1 MNVKPDEI
9 RYLVWSLFRLTIN
22 NKVNKMKHRY
32 YVGEGIYWTKSD
44 FRKNFEGSDCL
55 FEYCWRKA
63 KRMYYGDGDM
73 FELLEAIATQAV
85 NDEKSRFYIYG

>member
-1 MNVKPDEI
+1 
-9 RYLVWSLFRLTIN
+9 
-22 NKVNKMKHRY
+22 MKHRY

-44 FRKNFEGSDCL
+44 FRKHFDGSDDL

-63 KRMYYGDGDM
+63 RYAYCGDGDM
-73 FELLEAIATQAV
+73 QEWIEQIATEAV